1 MVGHSALLLMS
12 AIRSCSYFWSLV
24 SLLLDNTQ
32 KCGAQRLMLSTRLSC
47 QAQSLLQIEYDCRQV
62 AFLTRMFYE
71 MKYFLISLCSWKGMS
86 KFIMCYFPG
95 CIQAAPKL
103 YKVFYVEVLL
113 MPSQMSSQSK
123 ETLENKDSAYR
134 KIN

>member
-1 MVGHSALLLMS
+1 
-12 AIRSCSYFWSLV
+12 
-24 SLLLDNTQ
+24 
-32 KCGAQRLMLSTRLSC
+32 
-47 QAQSLLQIEYDCRQV
+47 
-62 AFLTRMFYE
+62 
-71 MKYFLISLCSWKGMS
+71 
-86 KFIMCYFPG
+86 MCYLPG

-123 ETLENKDSAYR
+123 ETRENKDSAYR